1 LKSENGVSHPKETAF
16 RLTSF
21 KSKSKIQSCVPLLIN
36 TNKSPPKLSHLFSFF
51 LLCGPFLCGLQHS
64 VSGLS
69 LSLSLSLSLRFVY
82 LVAGGFLALVGH
94 FRFGFS
100 SFSFEKYF
108 ENFV

>member
-1 LKSENGVSHPKETAF
+1 
-16 RLTSF
+16 
-21 KSKSKIQSCVPLLIN
+21 
-36 TNKSPPKLSHLFSFF
+36 
-51 LLCGPFLCGLQHS
+51 
-64 VSGLS
+64 
-69 LSLSLSLSLRFVY
+69 